1 MTVYESDIPGVGRK
15 FELELD
21 DGSRAVVL
29 HHHDGRRE
37 VFCRPDP
44 ESDSEQIFDLPAE
57 QARRLGS
64 ILTGAHFESVDAAD
78 LSVPLG
84 DAIIEWVDVPA
95 DSPLVGETVPGANV
109 RGETGA
115 TVVAL
120 QRGTDTFTNPGA
132 DVPLEPADVLVA
144 LGTRA
149 QQRSLARLVEGVTEF
164 GDSTAGSAGGPTGGE
179 AEATAGES
187 ADSADE

>member
-1 MTVYESDIPGVGRK
+1 MTVYETDIPGVGRK
-15 FELELD
+15 FEIELD

-37 VFCRPDP
+37 VFRRPDP
-44 ESDSEQIFDLPAE
+44 KADSEQVFDLPAE
-57 QARRLGS
+57 QARQLGS

-84 DAIIEWVDVPA
+84 EAIIEWVDVPT

-120 QRGTDTFTNPGA
+120 QRGTDTFTNPGEA
-132 DVPLEPADVLVA
+132 VTVQSDDVLVA

-149 QQRSLARLVEGVTEF
+149 EQRSLARLVEGVTEF
-164 GDSTAGSAGGPTGGE
+164 GDPGDGPGTAGGPTDDESGDSDGE
-179 AEATAGES
+179 
-187 ADSADE
+187 